1 VMTER
6 IDIREVL
13 AQHCEASAHWRTE
26 KAAEYPEDQRNLAA
40 AEALGMLAT
49 YIRRLPPNDER
60 MLILES
66 LRPAHLEDTMM
77 LGGEE
82 TQRLVERY
90 GFDRAAD
97 DPKGF
102 LDDLVDAVTRDE
114 AEWAQEWD
122 EGGEA

>member
-1 VMTER
+1 MTER

-13 AQHCEASAHWRTE
+13 AQHCEASALWRSQQ
-26 KAAEYPEDQRNLAA
+26 AAEYPEDQRNLAA
-40 AEALGMLAT
+40 AEALGILAT

-66 LRPAHLEDTMM
+66 LRPAQLEDTMM

-82 TQRLVERY
+82 TERLVGRY
-90 GFDRAAD
+90 GFDRAVD
-97 DPKGF
+97 DPEAF

>member
-1 VMTER
+1 MTDD

-60 MLILES
+60 MLMLES

-82 TQRLVERY
+82 TQRLVGRY
-90 GFDRAAD
+90 GFDRADD

-102 LDDLVDAVTRDE
+102 LDALVDAVTRDK